1 VFIEAKDALKCLGA
15 HIHNVGGD
23 ILFSKREEL
32 CRGDFWV
39 VFSLYVSLSFTL
51 SLAHPHTPTQNTH
64 IMFRV

>member
-32 CRGDFWV
+32 C
-39 VFSLYVSLSFTL
+39 
-51 SLAHPHTPTQNTH
+51 
-64 IMFRV
+64 